1 MKTISRPSLAHARA
15 VSADTDGDCMPDM
28 TEPHLHTDPMNPGT
42 DIRRP
47 DIALVGW
54 RPTLPRLEC
63 PSSGHNSRRV
73 TIWSATHWRVD
84 AQAARPAN
92 GGRSTEELM
101 RGTVLDES
109 DCIDRLRAGDEAAFG
124 ALYTRHTPSM
134 IRVAAT
140 IVNSRATAEEV
151 SQDTWIAVLG
161 NIRGFEGR
169 SSLAGWIFTILVN
182 KARTRA
188 RRDGRTVSFDDNG
201 EDNDLSA
208 AFDGHGRWKEMPE
221 LWDEITP
228 ERIVAGRRLAE
239 HMREAIDALPPGQRA
254 VIVLRVQ
261 QGLDA
266 AEVCDVLGI
275 SDGNMR
281 VLLHRARLSLRA
293 RLAELS

>member
-1 MKTISRPSLAHARA
+1 MRTR
-15 VSADTDGDCMPDM
+15 V
-28 TEPHLHTDPMNPGT
+28 
-42 DIRRP
+42 
-47 DIALVGW
+47 
-54 RPTLPRLEC
+54 LEEKD
-63 PSSGHNSRRV
+63 S
-73 TIWSATHWRVD
+73 
-84 AQAARPAN
+84 
-92 GGRSTEELM
+92 
-101 RGTVLDES
+101 
-109 DCIDRLRAGDEAAFG
+109 IDRLKAGDEAVFG
-124 ALYTRHTPSM
+124 MLYTRHTPSM

-151 SQDTWIAVLG
+151 SQETWIAVLK
-161 NIRGFEGR
+161 NIGGFEGR
-169 SSLAGWIFTILVN
+169 SSLAGWIFTILIN

-188 RRDGRTVSFDDNG
+188 RRDGRSVSFDEGG
-201 EDNDLSA
+201 EGNDLAA

-239 HMREAIDALPPGQRA
+239 HMRDAIDALPPAQRA

-261 QGLDA
+261 QGLEPS
-266 AEVCDVLGI
+266 EVCEALGL

>member
-1 MKTISRPSLAHARA
+1 MRTR
-15 VSADTDGDCMPDM
+15 V
-28 TEPHLHTDPMNPGT
+28 
-42 DIRRP
+42 
-47 DIALVGW
+47 
-54 RPTLPRLEC
+54 LEEMD
-63 PSSGHNSRRV
+63 S
-73 TIWSATHWRVD
+73 
-84 AQAARPAN
+84 
-92 GGRSTEELM
+92 
-101 RGTVLDES
+101 
-109 DCIDRLRAGDEAAFG
+109 IDRLKAGDEAVFG
-124 ALYTRHTPSM
+124 MLYTRHTPSM

-151 SQDTWIAVLG
+151 SQETWLAVLK
-161 NIRGFEGR
+161 NIGGFEGR
-169 SSLAGWIFTILVN
+169 ASLAGWIFTILIN

-188 RRDGRTVSFDDNG
+188 RRDGRSVSFEEG
-201 EDNDLSA
+201 GQGNDLAA

-239 HMREAIDALPPGQRA
+239 HMRDAIDAIPPAQRA

-261 QGLDA
+261 QGLDP
-266 AEVCDVLGI
+266 AEVCEALGL